1 MMDVVE
7 NIGRVLLDDGTL
19 NWASRSALRL
29 VAAALF
35 GAVIGLER
43 EHSGRSAGMRTQLL
57 VALGSAL
64 AMLVSLQF
72 ATKFAYQSAGG
83 VVNVDPARVAYGV
96 MGGIG
101 FIGAG
106 AILRYGSGI
115 RGLTTAA
122 SLWCTAAVGLACG
135 FGMYLLA
142 AITTVLVLFALIFL
156 AKLEIIIPSRRF
168 RKVTIVIPISDRD
181 NFAHFKSKLTS
192 LGVKVR
198 ETEYIKDKTKKLETL
213 VFHIASP
220 TRLSDTK
227 LMSID
232 QGCPDLQRLSVQ

>member
-1 MMDVVE
+1 MMEFFDY
-7 NIGRVLLDDGTL
+7 IGRILLDDESL
-19 NWASRSALRL
+19 NWATRSALRL
-29 VAAALF
+29 VSAAIL

-64 AMLVSLQF
+64 AMLVSLEF

-83 VVNVDPARVAYGV
+83 VVSVDPARVAYGV

-115 RGLTTAA
+115 MGLTTAA

-156 AKLEIIIPSRRF
+156 AKLETIIPSRRF
-168 RKVTIVIPISDRD
+168 RKVTVVIPISGAD
-181 NFAHFKSKLTS
+181 NLAIFKSKLTA
-192 LGVKVR
+192 LGARVR
-198 ETEYIKDKTKKLETL
+198 HTECVRDISKQLDTFI
-213 VFHIASP
+213 FHIASP
-220 TRLSDTK
+220 TRLSESQ
-227 LMSID
+227 LMSIAE
-232 QGCPDLQRLSVQ
+232 GKPDLRCISIQ

>member
-1 MMDVVE
+1 MEFLE
-7 NIGRVLLDDGTL
+7 NIGRVLLDDESL
-19 NWASRSALRL
+19 NWVTRTSIRL
-29 VAAALF
+29 VAAAIF
-35 GAVIGLER
+35 GAIIGLER

-72 ATKFAYQSAGG
+72 AEKFAYQSAGG
-83 VVNVDPARVAYGV
+83 VVHVDPARIAYGV

-115 RGLTTAA
+115 MGLTTAA

-142 AITTVLVLFALIFL
+142 AITTVLVLIALIFL
-156 AKLEIIIPSRRF
+156 AKLETIIPSRRL
-168 RKVTIVIPISDRD
+168 RKISIVIPITNQD
-181 NFAHFKSKLTS
+181 NLAIFRSKLIS

-198 ETEYIKDKTKKLETL
+198 HTECTRDRDKKLETII
-213 VFHIASP
+213 FHIASP
-220 TRLSDTK
+220 TSLSETK

-232 QGCPDLQRLSVQ
+232 EGIPQVHRLSVQ

>member
-1 MMDVVE
+1 MTEFFE
-7 NIGRVLLDDGTL
+7 NIARVLLDDESL
-19 NWASRSALRL
+19 NWAARSALRL
-29 VAAALF
+29 VAAAIL

-72 ATKFAYQSAGG
+72 AEKFAYQSAGG
-83 VVNVDPARVAYGV
+83 VVSVDPARVAYGV

-106 AILRYGSGI
+106 TILRYGSGI

-142 AITTVLVLFALIFL
+142 AITTVLVLFALVFL
-156 AKLEIIIPSRRF
+156 AKLETIIPSRRF

-181 NFAHFKSKLTS
+181 NLAVFKSKLTS
-192 LGVKVR
+192 LGAKVR
-198 ETEYIKDKTKKLETL
+198 HTECVRDRNKKLETL
-213 VFHIASP
+213 IFHIASP
-220 TRLSDTK
+220 TRLSESQ

-232 QGCPDLQRLSVQ
+232 EGISDLHRLSVQ